1 MQIIKDIKALREIL
15 TSARLQN
22 KSIGFVP
29 TMGALHEGHLSLI
42 RRSKKEND
50 LTVLSIFVNPM
61 QFGPRED
68 YRTYPRDKKND
79 CLFAKKEKV
88 DIIFS
93 PSVYEIYP
101 LGYLTYI
108 NVEKIADILCG
119 KSRPGH
125 FQGVTTIVGKLL
137 NIVQPQVL
145 YLGQK
150 DAQQCV
156 VLKQMV
162 RDLNFPVTVKI
173 LPTMR
178 EADGLAMS
186 SRNQYLTRQG
196 RQEATYLYKALKLA
210 KTKILKGE
218 RHPTTIIKLMQSLID
233 KNTSGKIDYIACVD
247 SATLAPL
254 KILKG
259 EILIALAV
267 YFGKARLIDNMLVRV

>member
-50 LTVLSIFVNPM
+50 LTVLSIFVNQM

-68 YRTYPRDKKND
+68 YRTYPRYKKND

-88 DIIFS
+88 DIIFY
-93 PSVYEIYP
+93 PSVDEIYP
-101 LGYLTYI
+101 SGYLTYI
-108 NVEKIADILCG
+108 NVEKISDFLCG

-137 NIVQPQVL
+137 NIIQPRVL

-162 RDLNFPVTVKI
+162 GDLNFPVTVKI
-173 LPTMR
+173 LPTIR

-186 SRNQYLTRQG
+186 SRNQFLTRQG
-196 RQEATYLYKALKLA
+196 RQEAIYLYKALKLA
-210 KTKILKGE
+210 KTKILKGK

-247 SATLAPL
+247 STTLAPL